1 MTKTTLENRLTLEL
15 DSNNFTAHII
25 ESPKTKGN
33 LIIPRSVVFQSKE
46 YDITSIKKYS
56 FLHNKKI

>member
-46 YDITSIKKYS
+46 YDITSIKK
-56 FLHNKKI
+56 